1 MKIDPDDM
9 AFPMPPVYDAEA
21 KRMIPG
27 YVGMT
32 IRCWLA
38 GQALAGVVSRGV
50 TDQFAD
56 VANIYQSE
64 AMPAVARLC
73 CRLADALIAE
83 LNRETTP

>member
-32 IRCWLA
+32 IRTWLA
-38 GQALAGVVSRGV
+38 GQALAGLC
-50 TDQFAD
+50 TDTNQETD
-56 VANIYQSE
+56 WDERTLKLPVAE
-64 AMPAVARLC
+64 ALVIAAVQ
-73 CRLADALIAE
+73 LADDLIAE